1 MNEDL
6 KYILAHP
13 GKYAMQV
20 FSYIDVRHAY
30 VMVEVDSDGTIYQL
44 NQLDE
49 RDGVLAL
56 EKFNPLV
63 RFYVT
68 SKSENTFVR
77 VGLL

>member
-13 GKYAMQV
+13 GKYAMAV
-20 FSYIDVRHAY
+20 VHYIDVRAGY

-44 NQLDE
+44 NKRDE
-49 RDGVLAL
+49 RDGVLKL
-56 EKFNPLV
+56 EGFNPLV
-63 RFYVT
+63 KFYAV
-68 SKSENTFVR
+68 SENHDHFIR

>member
-30 VMVEVDSDGTIYQL
+30 AMVEVDADGTIYRL
-44 NQLDE
+44 NKKDE
-49 RDGVLAL
+49 RDGVLKL
-56 EKFNPLV
+56 EGFNPLV

-68 SKSENTFVR
+68 SKSNDTFIR